1 MEREDILKVYEAGPE
16 AVVSLIQGLIAAHQ
30 KQINELTGT
39 IEKLQKRVEEL
50 EIQVNKNSHNSNK
63 PPSSDGMRKQR
74 GKKSRKKSRK
84 KPGGQK
90 GHEGHQLKMSK
101 NPDHRQI
108 HDVEKCRGCNESLEG
123 TEASDYDR
131 RQVFDIPEIKLE
143 VTEHQAAI
151 KECPLCGCIN
161 KADFPEGITRPT
173 QYGKRIKGLAVYLS
187 QYQLLPYERLVDFMR
202 DIFGFT
208 LSKGTV
214 YNFNKQGYEF
224 LKPVEDKI
232 KGLLKKSSIVH
243 SDETG
248 ISCVKTLQW
257 LHVASTSLLTY
268 YLIHA
273 KRGKDAMDDMG
284 ILPDYQG
291 RVIHDFWKP
300 YFRYDVQHGMCNAH
314 TIRELTFI
322 HEEYKQKWADEMIGL
337 LLRIKKKVDRC
348 VRGLCASTK
357 QVFEKD
363 YDLIIKKGFLK
374 NPRLPGENHKR
385 GRKKQTKARNLL
397 SRLETYK
404 NEILAFMFDI
414 SVPFDNNQA
423 ERDLRMVKVQQKISG
438 CFRSEEGAK
447 FFCRIRGYISTVRKN
462 DINVFDA
469 LQGIFEERIISTK
482 FAE

>member
-16 AVVSLIQGLIAAHQ
+16 AVLSLIQGMLDAHK
-30 KQINELTGT
+30 KQIIELTGT

-50 EIQVNKNSHNSNK
+50 EHQVKKNSHNSNK

-74 GKKSRKKSRK
+74 GKKSRKKSRNT
-84 KPGGQK
+84 PGGQK
-90 GHEGHQLKMSK
+90 GHEGWQLKMSP
-101 NPDHRQI
+101 NPDHQQI
-108 HDVEKCRGCNESLEG
+108 HDVKQCRSCNESLKG

-131 RQVFDIPEIKLE
+131 RQVFDIPEVKLE
-143 VTEHQAAI
+143 VTEHRAVI
-151 KECPLCGCIN
+151 KECPFCGCIN
-161 KADFPEGITRPT
+161 KADFPEGVKRPT

-187 QYQLLPYERLVDFMR
+187 QYQLLPYDRLVDFMN

-214 YNFNKQGYEF
+214 YNFNKQGYDL
-224 LKPVEDKI
+224 LKPVEEKT
-232 KGLLKKSSIVH
+232 KELLKKSPILH

-248 ISCVKTLQW
+248 ISCDKTLQW
-257 LHVASTSLLTY
+257 LHVASTSFLTY

-284 ILPDYQG
+284 ILSDYKG

-300 YFRYDVQHGMCNAH
+300 YFRYDVLHGMCNAH

-322 HEEYKQKWADEMIGL
+322 YEEYKQKWADEMIGL
-337 LLRIKKKVDRC
+337 LLRIKKKVDC
-348 VRGLCASTK
+348 CARGLCASTI
-357 QVFEKD
+357 QAFEKD
-363 YDLIIKKGFLK
+363 YDRIIKKGFLK

-397 SRLETYK
+397 SRLESYK

-423 ERDLRMVKVQQKISG
+423 ERDLRMVKVQQKLSG
-438 CFRSEEGAK
+438 CFRSEDGAK
-447 FFCRIRGYISTVRKN
+447 IFCRIRGYISTIRKN
-462 DINVFDA
+462 DLNVFDA
-469 LQGIFEERIISTK
+469 LQGVFDDGIFFPK
-482 FAE
+482 CAE